1 MVGMEVVWSRQSRKP
16 AQEIAEQIVNKMR
29 EEYVILANEGQER
42 NVLMVMPP
50 MCFTQE
56 NAVSL
61 IQRLDKVLSELPKH
75 RISKEEESS
84 LLSYRM
90 LPGMCEG
97 RLGIIQPQNG
107 GEEEDDGD
115 GFQSSRTNMDLEHS
129 QSSYQDL
136 D

>member
-1 MVGMEVVWSRQSRKP
+1 MFG
-16 AQEIAEQIVNKMR
+16 QI
-29 EEYVILANEGQER
+29 
-42 NVLMVMPP
+42 
-50 MCFTQE
+50 T
-56 NAVSL
+56 VSSCPF
-61 IQRLDKVLSELPKH
+61 LSP
-75 RISKEEESS
+75 SATSS
-84 LLSYRM
+84 FR